1 MPAKLNLFG
10 DDPNELRTRY
20 IEIEASENDRNGMG
34 HADKF
39 ESVFSNSKPENSI
52 GKMSL
57 TDILHFGFDCNIYV
71 FTYFD

>member
-39 ESVFSNSKPENSI
+39 ESVFQIRSRKTRSAKC
-52 GKMSL
+52 
-57 TDILHFGFDCNIYV
+57 H
-71 FTYFD
+71 